1 MNIILASQ
9 ERYKF
14 LENPVDYLDKLYA
27 DKKDAALKSIPKRK
41 LFESKKHYDKRKVE
55 YISSV
60 NSEYDKSKKEIK
72 EEANKYSK
80 PAYVYYNNQKLTVP
94 NNFYYDYNTPDLER
108 YLDYLVSEDERKN
121 IITDEDREKAR
132 LLNCD
137 LDFNYLQ
144 TLINKMNVNNDL
156 VITIKTKDGAIINMR
171 KQDKQESDDIFG
183 NNIFISPEKVR

>member
-14 LENPVDYLDKLYA
+14 LENPVAYLEKLYA
-27 DKKDAALKSIPKRK
+27 DKKETALKNIPKRK

-60 NSEYDKSKKEIK
+60 NSEDNKSKKEIK

-80 PAYVYYNNQKLTVP
+80 PAYVYYNNQKLIVP
-94 NNFYYDYNTPDLER
+94 NNFYYDYNAPDLER

-156 VITIKTKDGAIINMR
+156 IITIKTKDGAVINMR

>member
-14 LENPVDYLDKLYA
+14 LENPVAYLEKLYA
-27 DKKDAALKSIPKRK
+27 DKKEAALKNIPKRK
-41 LFESKKHYDKRKVE
+41 LFESKKHYDKRKAE

-60 NSEYDKSKKEIK
+60 NSEDGKSKKEIK

-156 VITIKTKDGAIINMR
+156 VITIKTKDGAVINMR

>member
-14 LENPVDYLDKLYA
+14 LENPVAYLEKLYV
-27 DKKDAALKSIPKRK
+27 DKKETAIKNIPKRK
-41 LFESKKHYDKRKVE
+41 LFESKKHYDKRKAE

-72 EEANKYSK
+72 EEADKYSK

-156 VITIKTKDGAIINMR
+156 VITIKTKDGAVINMR

-183 NNIFISPEKVR
+183 NNIFISSEKVR

>member
-14 LENPVDYLDKLYA
+14 LENPVAYLEKLYA
-27 DKKDAALKSIPKRK
+27 DKKDAALKNIPKRK
-41 LFESKKHYDKRKVE
+41 LFESKRHYDKRKAE

-80 PAYVYYNNQKLTVP
+80 LAYVYYNNQKLTVP

-156 VITIKTKDGAIINMR
+156 VITIKTKDGAVINMR

>member
-14 LENPVDYLDKLYA
+14 LENPAAYLDKLYA

-41 LFESKKHYDKRKVE
+41 LFESKKHYDKRKAE

-132 LLNCD
+132 LLNCGVD
-137 LDFNYLQ
+137 YVFLQ
-144 TLINKMNVNNDL
+144 NLINKINVNPDL
-156 VITIKTKDGAIINMR
+156 VITITTKDGSVINIR
-171 KQDKQESDDIFG
+171 KTSHEEVETVTT
-183 NNIFISPEKVR
+183 NELFIEPTLVR

>member
-14 LENPVDYLDKLYA
+14 LENPVAYLEKLYA
-27 DKKDAALKSIPKRK
+27 DKKETALKNIPKRK
-41 LFESKKHYDKRKVE
+41 LFESKKHYDKRKAE

-72 EEANKYSK
+72 EEADKYSK

-108 YLDYLVSEDERKN
+108 YLDYLVSEDKRKN

-156 VITIKTKDGAIINMR
+156 VITIKTKDGAVINMR

>member
-14 LENPVDYLDKLYA
+14 LENPVAYLDKLYA

-41 LFESKKHYDKRKVE
+41 LFESKRHYYKRKAE

-156 VITIKTKDGAIINMR
+156 VITIKTKDGAVINMR

>member
-14 LENPVDYLDKLYA
+14 LENPVAYLEKLYV
-27 DKKDAALKSIPKRK
+27 DKKETAIKNIPKRK
-41 LFESKKHYDKRKVE
+41 LFESKKHYDKRKAE

-72 EEANKYSK
+72 EEADKYSK

-108 YLDYLVSEDERKN
+108 YIDYLVSEDERKN

-156 VITIKTKDGAIINMR
+156 VITIKTKDGAVINMR

>member
-14 LENPVDYLDKLYA
+14 LENPAAYLDKLYA

-41 LFESKKHYDKRKVE
+41 LFESKKHYDKRKAE

-132 LLNCD
+132 LLNCGVD
-137 LDFNYLQ
+137 YVFLQ
-144 TLINKMNVNNDL
+144 NLINKINVNPDL
-156 VITIKTKDGAIINMR
+156 VITITTKDGSVINIR
-171 KQDKQESDDIFG
+171 KTSHEEVETVTT
-183 NNIFISPEKVR
+183 NELFIEPQKVK